1 MIQTVTVTEL
11 RAELSSY
18 LDGLAEGPVLVLT
31 HGKPAG
37 VLLKPADYESL
48 LDRIELLEDLLDGR
62 RILAEYAQDPS
73 VAIDAEEVFER
84 LGHS

>member
-18 LDGLAEGPVLVLT
+18 LDGLVDSPVLVLT
-31 HGKPAG
+31 HGKPAA
-37 VLLKPADYESL
+37 VLLEPANYESL

-62 RILAEYAQDPS
+62 RIVSEYALDPS
-73 VAIDAEEVFER
+73 VAIEAEEVFER

>member
-11 RAELSSY
+11 RAELSDY
-18 LDGLAEGPVLVLT
+18 LDGLAESPVLVLT
-31 HGKPAG
+31 HGKPAA
-37 VLLKPADYESL
+37 VLLEPANYEAL

-62 RILAEYAQDPS
+62 RVVAEYSQDPS

>member
-1 MIQTVTVTEL
+1 MIRIATVSEL
-11 RAELSSY
+11 RSELSSY

-37 VLLKPADYESL
+37 VLLEPGNYESL
-48 LDRIELLEDLLDGR
+48 LERLELLEDLLDGR
-62 RILAEYAQDPS
+62 RAVAEYRDDPTA
-73 VAIDAEEVFER
+73 AIDAEEVFKR

>member
-11 RAELSSY
+11 RAELSDY
-18 LDGLAEGPVLVLT
+18 LDGLAESPVLVLT
-31 HGKPAG
+31 HGKPAA
-37 VLLKPADYESL
+37 VLLEPANYEAL

-62 RILAEYAQDPS
+62 RVVAEYAQDPS
-73 VAIDAEEVFER
+73 VAVDAEEVFER

>member
-1 MIQTVTVTEL
+1 MIRTVTVTEL
-11 RAELSSY
+11 RAELSNY
-18 LDGLAEGPVLVLT
+18 LERLAESPVLVLT
-31 HGKPAG
+31 HGKPAA
-37 VLLKPADYESL
+37 VLLEPANYESL

-62 RILAEYAQDPS
+62 RIVAEYAHDPS

>member
-18 LDGLAEGPVLVLT
+18 LDSLVESPVLVLT
-31 HGKPAG
+31 HGKPAA
-37 VLLKPADYESL
+37 VLLEPANYESL

-62 RILAEYAQDPS
+62 RIVSEYAQDPS
-73 VAIDAEEVFER
+73 VAIEAEEVFER